1 MSALIVS
8 IKLNEDLYFQNVFY
22 AKVGGVSKKEV
33 NKLEYEFLV
42 KLDFDVYI
50 GEDVYRKYHN
60 YLDKINHKMLLEDE
74 LSGKHRELTLDNDD
88 DTTEGGEIEQ
98 WEK

>member
-1 MSALIVS
+1 M
-8 IKLNEDLYFQNVFY
+8 YFQNIFY

-50 GEDVYRKYHN
+50 SEEVYKKYHN
-60 YLDKINHKMLLEDE
+60 YLDKINEKIIIEDALNCGNSRDSSKQHKEVFV
-74 LSGKHRELTLDNDD
+74 DNDD
-88 DTTEGGEIEQ
+88 DTTEGGEVEQ

>member
-1 MSALIVS
+1 M
-8 IKLNEDLYFQNVFY
+8 YFQNIFY

-50 GEDVYRKYHN
+50 SEDVYKKYHN
-60 YLDKINHKMLLEDE
+60 YLDKVNETMIIEDE
-74 LSGKHRELTLDNDD
+74 LNGKAHKEVMVDNDD

>member
-1 MSALIVS
+1 MIVS
-8 IKLNEDLYFQNVFY
+8 IKLNEDLYFQNIFY

-50 GEDVYRKYHN
+50 SEDIYKKYHN
-60 YLDKINHKMLLEDE
+60 YLDKINEKMIIEEE
-74 LSGKHRELTLDNDD
+74 LKLKQKEIILDNDD

-98 WEK
+98 CEK

>member
-1 MSALIVS
+1 M
-8 IKLNEDLYFQNVFY
+8 YFQNIFY

-50 GEDVYRKYHN
+50 SEEVYKKYHN
-60 YLDKINHKMLLEDE
+60 YLDKINEKIIIEDALNGGNSRDSSKQHKEVFV
-74 LSGKHRELTLDNDD
+74 DNDD
-88 DTTEGGEIEQ
+88 DTTEGGEVEQ